1 MLAQITVVSF
11 LQKKAHLTCNLD
23 YFISLFPLKRKSTF
37 IFMTA
42 NMISC
47 LKIEKWTCSLRFW
60 EHKVNLSA
68 MRLSWLCGLLL
79 TIDYCVMALN
89 HYCRF
94 QKPVSCRMHWHVQ
107 DGTLTN
113 NKTHTSLAD
122 YGYMYIDIF
131 KWKFIWPQGLSCRF
145 PVTETN
151 RLLLKTYN
159 I

>member
-1 MLAQITVVSF
+1 MEVKQKHVEERWFGIQMLAQITVVSF

-68 MRLSWLCGLLL
+68 MRLSWLCDLLWIINL
-79 TIDYCVMALN
+79 CVMTDMN
-89 HYCRF
+89 HYCKFPQQGFVFMPVRF
-94 QKPVSCRMHWHVQ
+94 LFYWYFETKI
-107 DGTLTN
+107 
-113 NKTHTSLAD
+113 
-122 YGYMYIDIF
+122 YMTI
-131 KWKFIWPQGLSCRF
+131 KFVKQAYC
-145 PVTETN
+145 
-151 RLLLKTYN
+151 
-159 I
+159 